1 MLHKIITTGKGKEQ
15 MVHLKVVLMKNAL
28 QCKPTFT
35 KNNYWQKW
43 SITVLL
49 QYCKKKKYCSYLV
62 QHFKDSSS
70 ARQRD

>member
-35 KNNYWQKW
+35 TNNYWKKW

-49 QYCKKKKYCSYLV
+49 QYCSSLV
-62 QHFKDSSS
+62 HHFKDSSS
-70 ARQRD
+70 ARQTDS